1 MKKILGL
8 DLGTNSIGWALV
20 NEAENDSERS
30 SIIQMG
36 VRVNPLTV
44 DEQKNFTEGKT
55 ITTTADRTLKR
66 SMRRNLQRRKLR
78 RERLKKA
85 LLAFGFITL
94 DSPLWEHG
102 PRTTFETMRA
112 RARAVKEEVSLLEL
126 ARILLLI
133 NRKRGYK
140 SNRKAMEAGEGLPI
154 NGMEVAKKLMEEN
167 LTPGQYA
174 LKLLEKGE
182 KRLPDFYRSDLIDEL
197 DRIWQRQAEAYPE
210 VFTRE
215 LRKQLE
221 GKGSL
226 HCSKIFFAK
235 HQIDT
240 PAPKGKDVRRE
251 EMRWRSRALDEAL
264 ELEWAAYVVC
274 RLCGAISDASGYL
287 ATIGDHSKALEQ
299 KKLTIGQYL
308 ICQLEADP
316 HFSTKNVVFYR
327 QDYIDEF
334 DRIWKCQQAFHP
346 EALTPEA
353 RKEIRNRCIFF
364 QRPLKSK
371 KGMLDL
377 CTFERREVKVEDKG
391 DGTERTKTVGLRV
404 CPKSSPLFQEVK
416 VWQQL
421 NNLVLTNKVS
431 GLQRELSLQEKQTI
445 HAKALLVEQ
454 LKKTDMLKLI
464 VKKPK
469 DFDLNYE
476 KLDGNR
482 TQAAL
487 YRAYMEILEASGHEK
502 PDLAKSKPEQVVE
515 MVDQVFQ
522 ALGART
528 EFLTFDPSLSGH
540 ALEQQPHYRLW
551 HLLYSC
557 EGDNSIT
564 GLDSLVRRVSEITGL
579 EPELA
584 SLLATVSF
592 ADDYGNLSSKALRRI
607 LPHLQAGLTYDKAC
621 EEAGYRHSARSLT
634 REELDRK
641 PLAERLENLPKNSL
655 RNPVVEKIL
664 NQMVNVV
671 NAICQAHGR
680 PDEIRIELARELKKT
695 AKERE
700 DMTKAINRS
709 AKENEAYRDVLRKEF
724 GIQHPSRNDVLRYR
738 LYLELK
744 DNDFHTLY
752 TNTYIPREKLFSKEF
767 DVEHIIPQAL
777 LFDDSFANKTLEAR
791 QANLDK
797 GSRTALDYVE
807 QTQGEEGLDHYR
819 KRVEDLYGR
828 GVITRSKRDK
838 LLMRL
843 DEIPKDF
850 IQRDLRDTQ
859 YIARRAK
866 EMLEGMV
873 RRVVATTGSVTDRL
887 REDWQLVNVMQELNW
902 DKYEAKGL
910 VETYPDK
917 DGRPVRRI
925 KDWTKRN
932 DHRHHAMDALTIA
945 FTREAYIQYLNNLNA
960 RRSEGVTPE
969 DAEKTAIVRAIEQRY
984 VKDRRFLPPM
994 PLGEF
999 RVEAKRHL
1007 EQLLVSIKAKNK
1019 VVTRNVNR
1027 SKRKGGKLDKKVQLT
1042 PRGQLHNETI
1052 YGSIQR
1058 PVTRT
1063 ISVGARL
1070 THELAEKVTC
1080 PEWRVALLKRLGQ
1093 NGNDP
1098 KKAFTGRNSLDKAPI
1113 YYGPEGC
1120 KRVPQQVKIQEFE
1133 TLYPVRKPIDQ
1144 NLNVDK
1150 VIDDA
1155 VRKILEKRLEEFGG
1169 DPKKAFVN
1177 LEENPIWLNEE
1188 KGIRLRH
1195 VRVRGLENAIPLHT
1209 KRDHTGQR
1217 LLSSDGK
1224 PQEVDFVNTG
1234 NNHHVAI
1241 FRDAEGKLQEHVV
1254 SFLEATER
1262 AVQGLPAVD
1271 RNYRSEDDWQFLFT
1285 MKQNEYFVFP
1295 GEDFDP
1301 TEIDLMNPD
1310 NYSLISPHLF
1320 RVQTLSKGDY
1330 YFRHHLETNVEKP
1343 KPLRDITWKRIQTP
1357 SGLEGIIK
1365 VRINHIGQI
1374 VSIGEYL

>member
-20 NEAENDSERS
+20 NEAENEHERS
-30 SIIQMG
+30 SIVRLG

-44 DEQKNFTEGKT
+44 DEQKNFTEGKA

-78 RERLKKA
+78 RERLKQKMRE
-85 LLAFGFITL
+85 FGLIT
-94 DSPLWEHG
+94 DDDPLWEHG

-112 RARAVKEEVSLLEL
+112 RARAADEEVSLLEL

-140 SNRKAMEAGEGLPI
+140 SNRKAMSTDEGLPI
-154 NGMEVAKKLMEEN
+154 DGMKVATELQKQG

-174 LKLLEKGE
+174 LRLLEQGK

-197 DRIWQRQAEAYPE
+197 DRIWRRQAEAYPE
-210 VFTRE
+210 VFTPE

-221 GKGSL
+221 GKGSQQ
-226 HCSKIFFAK
+226 CSKTFYAK

-240 PAPKGKDVRRE
+240 PNPTGKDARTE
-251 EMRWRSRALDEAL
+251 EMRRRSQAL
-264 ELEWAAYVVC
+264 EQALEPEWAAYVVC
-274 RLCGAISDASGYL
+274 RLCGAIYNASGYL
-287 ATIGDHSKALEQ
+287 AAISDRSKALVQ
-299 KKLTIGQYL
+299 NGLTIGQYL
-308 ICQLEADP
+308 MRQLEADP
-316 HFSTKNVVFYR
+316 NFSTKNAVFYR

-334 DRIWKCQQAFHP
+334 DRIWAYQAAFHP
-346 EALTPEA
+346 EVLTPEA
-353 RKEIRNRCIFF
+353 RKEIRDRCLFY

-377 CTFERREVKVEDKG
+377 CTFERREVTVKDKG

-404 CPKSSPLFQEVK
+404 CPKSSPLFQEAK

-421 NNLVLTNKVS
+421 NNLVITNNVS
-431 GLQRELSLQEKQTI
+431 GRQRELTLEEKRLI
-445 HAKALLVEQ
+445 HAKASLADK
-454 LKKTDMLKLI
+454 LKKTEMLKLI

-469 DFDLNYE
+469 DYDLNYE
-476 KLDGNR
+476 ELDGNR

-487 YRAYMEILEASGHEK
+487 YRAYMEMLEASGHDK
-502 PDLAKSKPEQVVE
+502 ADLAKEKPELVTSMVE
-515 MVDQVFQ
+515 QVFRT
-522 ALGART
+522 LGANT
-528 EFLTFDPSLSGH
+528 EFLSFDPSLPGH

-551 HLLYSC
+551 HLLYAY
-557 EGDNSIT
+557 EGDNSTT
-564 GLDSLVRRVSEITGL
+564 GTESLVRKVAEITGL

-584 SLLATVSF
+584 SILASVSF
-592 ADDYGNLSSKALRRI
+592 ADDYGNLSSKALRHL

-621 EEAGYRHSARSLT
+621 EAAGYRHSADSLT
-634 REELDRK
+634 REERDQKELL
-641 PLAERLENLPKNSL
+641 PQLENLRKNAL

-671 NAICQAHGR
+671 NAVCREYGR

-695 AKERE
+695 AKERKE
-700 DMTKAINRS
+700 MNEAINK
-709 AKENEAYRDVLRKEF
+709 ATKENEAHRETLHKEF
-724 GIQHPSRNDVLRYR
+724 GIPHPSRNDVLRYR

-777 LFDDSFANKTLEAR
+777 LFDDSFANKTLESRA
-791 QANLDK
+791 ANLEK

-807 QTQGEEGLDHYR
+807 QTQGPEGLEQYR
-819 KRVEDLYGR
+819 LRVEDLYRTGR
-828 GVITRSKRDK
+828 ITRSKRNK
-838 LLMRL
+838 LLMRQA
-843 DEIPKDF
+843 DIPADF

-866 EMLEGMV
+866 QMLEGLV
-873 RRVVATTGSVTDRL
+873 RRVIATTGSITDRL

-902 DKYEAKGL
+902 EKYDTLGL
-910 VETYPDK
+910 TETYSDK

-925 KDWTKRN
+925 KEWTKRN
-932 DHRHHAMDALTIA
+932 DHRHHAMDALAIA

-960 RRSEGVTPE
+960 RRAEASTPE
-969 DAEKTAIVRAIEQRY
+969 EAEKTDTIRAIEQRY
-984 VKDRRFLPPM
+984 LQDRRFLPPM
-994 PLGEF
+994 SDF
-999 RVEAKRHL
+999 RTEAKRHL
-1007 EQLLVSIKAKNK
+1007 EQVLISIKAKNK

-1052 YGSIQR
+1052 YGCIRR

-1063 ISVGARL
+1063 IAVGARL
-1070 THELAEKVTC
+1070 TRELAEQVTR
-1080 PEWRVALLKRLGQ
+1080 PEWRIALLKRLEQ
-1093 NGNDP
+1093 YGNDP
-1098 KKAFTGRNSLDKAPI
+1098 KKAFTNRNSLEKSPV
-1113 YYGPEGC
+1113 YYGPEGS
-1120 KRVPQQVKIQEFE
+1120 KRVPQEVKVLEFE
-1133 TLYPVRKPIDQ
+1133 TLYPVRKPIDP

-1150 VIDDA
+1150 VIDTA
-1155 VRKILEKRLEEFGG
+1155 VRKILQQRLKAYGG
-1169 DPKKAFVN
+1169 DPKKAFAN
-1177 LEENPIWLNEE
+1177 LEEHPIWLNEE
-1188 KGIRLRH
+1188 KGIRLKH
-1195 VRVRGLENAIPLHT
+1195 VRVSGITNATSLHT
-1209 KRDHTGQR
+1209 KRDHTGQF
-1217 LLSSDGK
+1217 LLSTEGK
-1224 PQEVDFVNTG
+1224 PQEADFVNTG

-1241 FRDAEGKLQEHVV
+1241 FRDTEGNLQEHVV

-1262 AVQGLPAVD
+1262 ASQDLPVVD

-1295 GEDFDP
+1295 GPDFDP
-1301 TEIDLMNPD
+1301 NEVDLLNPD
-1310 NYSLISPHLF
+1310 NYNLISPHLF
-1320 RVQTLSKGDY
+1320 RVQKFSSKY
-1330 YFRHHLETNVEKP
+1330 YVFRHHLETNVEESKA
-1343 KPLRDITWKRIQTP
+1343 LQNITWKRITSFP
-1357 SGLEGIIK
+1357 ILEKVIK

-1374 VSIGEYL
+1374 VAIGEYS